1 MILISGNNLQK
12 EFGAKKLFENIN
24 FEFHDNQK
32 IGLVGNNGVGKTTF
46 FKMLTGEETTEKGTI
61 NYSHNLKIGY
71 LEQQPKY
78 ENMAVKDVLMSVFSE
93 QSKTASKMREVED
106 RMANCSD
113 NDELNRLIELYSKLT
128 EKFELIGGYD
138 CDIKYNTIVSGLNF
152 SDEFCNMNFEDLSGG
167 QKTKV
172 LLAKVLLLEPNI
184 LFLDEPTNYLD
195 IDSLNWLEQYL
206 KDFKG
211 SFVVISHDRYFLD
224 NCVNKIFELT
234 PESMNEYNGNYSD
247 YVIQKEKIIQDKTK
261 DYEDQ
266 QKRLKKMDEQIKW
279 MQSTGSNVL
288 KAKAH
293 QIEHKLEKI
302 EKIEKPKIFT
312 RKMKLNLEG
321 KSFSKKIIEFEN
333 LCQGYNDILFENV
346 SGEVIAND
354 SIGIVG
360 KNGCGKTTLIKTILG
375 EITPIDGSV
384 KIGDSIKVGYL
395 DQESKF
401 ENEDNTILDVYCNE
415 TGIGQSQARNE
426 LAKLMFVQND
436 VFKRISVLSGG
447 EKKRLKL
454 AILIKKQPNLLV
466 LDEPTNHL
474 DLSSR
479 EQLENSLI
487 VYQGTMI
494 FISHDR
500 YFLNKLS
507 NKIWE
512 LTPIGINQ
520 VLGNYDD
527 YLNDIECQEKTI
539 KYKK

>member
-1 MILISGNNLQK
+1 MILISGNNLEK
-12 EFGAKKLFENIN
+12 EFGAKKLFKNVN

-32 IGLVGNNGVGKTTF
+32 IGLVGNNGVGKSTL
-46 FKMLTGEETTEKGTI
+46 FKMITGEETIEKGTI

-78 ENMAVKDVLMSVFSE
+78 DNMVVKDVLMSVFDE
-93 QSKTASKMREVED
+93 QIKTAKKMREIEEK
-106 RMANCSD
+106 MSNCTD
-113 NDELNRLIELYSKLT
+113 ENELNKLIELYSKVT

-138 CDIKYNTIVSGLNF
+138 CEIKYNTIVTGLNF
-152 SDEFCNMNFEDLSGG
+152 SEEFCNMPFENLSGG

-172 LLAKVLLLEPNI
+172 LLGKVLLMEPNI

-195 IDSLNWLEQYL
+195 IESLNWLEQYL
-206 KDFKG
+206 NSFKG
-211 SFVVISHDRYFLD
+211 SVVVISHDRYFLD

-234 PESMNEYNGNYSD
+234 PDEMNEYNGNYTD
-247 YVIQKEKIIQDKTK
+247 YVIQKDKIIQDRTK
-261 DYEDQ
+261 DYENQ

-312 RKMKLNLEG
+312 RKMKLNLDG
-321 KSFSKKIIEFEN
+321 KSFSKKIVEFEN

-375 EITPIDGSV
+375 EIEPIDGIV
-384 KIGDSIKVGYL
+384 KIGDSVKVGYL
-395 DQESKF
+395 DQESQFSNDEK
-401 ENEDNTILDVYCNE
+401 TILDVYCEE

-426 LAKLMFVQND
+426 LAKLTFFQND
-436 VFKRISVLSGG
+436 VFKKVSVLSGG
-447 EKKRLKL
+447 EKKKLKL

-474 DLSSR
+474 DLLSR

-487 VYQGTMI
+487 DYQGTML

-512 LTPIGINQ
+512 LTPNGINQ

-527 YLNDIECQEKTI
+527 YLKEKNKEDNI
-539 KYKK
+539 QYRR